1 VLQRRVVEKCCGKV
15 LEKSVVDKWR
25 TEGLQKNV
33 GEDCRADDVLQ
44 TSVGEGSVE
53 RGCGAYWEL

>member
-1 VLQRRVVEKCCGKV
+1 MEKCCGKV